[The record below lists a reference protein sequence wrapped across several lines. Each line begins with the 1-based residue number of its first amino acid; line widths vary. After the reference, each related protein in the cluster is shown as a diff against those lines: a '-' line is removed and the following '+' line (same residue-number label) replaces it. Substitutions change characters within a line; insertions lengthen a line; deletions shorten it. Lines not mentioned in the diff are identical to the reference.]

1 MSKMYIFLLLL
12 LIVPFFGTAQKK
24 KGTFAPISLDQL
36 RDSMTI
42 HPKPILLRIT
52 TDWCVYCKLQDA
64 QLAKDDSI
72 EKLLRS
78 YFYFTELD
86 AESKEPVFFNG
97 ITYNYQSTNRVHELA
112 EKLGSENGQI
122 AYPVMIVLDR
132 NYNLLYRNQGMLTA
146 KVLYQ
151 LLKIFR

>member
-24 KGTFAPISLDQL
+24 KGTFAQISLDQL

-72 EKLLRS
+72 KKLLRS
-78 YFYFTELD
+78 YFYLQNWMRK
-86 AESKEPVFFNG
+86 AKNLFFLMALLI
-97 ITYNYQSTNRVHELA
+97 ITIA
-112 EKLGSENGQI
+112 QI
-122 AYPVMIVLDR
+122 ECMNWQKSWAAKMDR
-132 NYNLLYRNQGMLTA
+132 
-146 KVLYQ
+146 
-151 LLKIFR
+151 